1 MNPNSR
7 SIFVSYRR
15 EDSAAYAG
23 RICDHLELVFGADQ
37 IFLDVEDLR
46 PGQNFA
52 QALDERI
59 AGCAAFLAI
68 IGPKWAEIL
77 RQRLQESHEDYV
89 RHEIE
94 AALARKA
101 AIIPVL
107 VGGASMAQLT
117 NLPKSLQE
125 LSLYEAAE
133 LNDNTFKED
142 CNRLASELASRAGMK
157 RESSGGK
164 SLLSKR
170 VIWIAAASILLLL
183 LAIGVTPWRENHARH
198 IHVQQI
204 LNTARTQ
211 TDLGEYEPA
220 FKSYEDAI
228 KIDPD
233 NRTAR
238 DRQADAAMLWLRN
251 FHVLVAEGQSA
262 TDIAG
267 PPLAA
272 MMSVLQAALSRT
284 NGQGARAA
292 DLLAHLGWAHWLNR
306 RIAEKEFGPAAEQD
320 LRRSLSLDPSN
331 VYGNA
336 MLGNWLLQTNGN
348 LKEAV
353 QHFEVA
359 VKSNKERAWVRKMQ
373 LGGMEYNYQ
382 AEQELI
388 RVVNEMRINAEPI
401 GASDAHRVFSNYSLI
416 NSIDALRTTL
426 SAVPADQAWATFQW
440 LDGKEQ
446 GRDPEDQR
454 IQGEFIH
461 ANILELGGQRS
472 EALALFQ
479 ELQQEIKSRNYSTRV
494 IDEVDAAVKRLS
506 ASSGSPSV
514 C

>member
-1 MNPNSR
+1 M
-7 SIFVSYRR
+7 SYRR

-23 RICDHLELVFGADQ
+23 RICDHLELVFGEDQ
-37 IFLDVEDLR
+37 IFLDVEDIR

-52 QALDERI
+52 RTLDERI
-59 AGCAAFLAI
+59 ADCAAFLAI

-77 RQRLQESHEDYV
+77 QQRLQEDHEDYV

-101 AIIPVL
+101 TIIPVL
-107 VGGASMAQLT
+107 VGGATTAQLA
-117 NLPKSLQE
+117 NLPKSLE
-125 LSLYEAAE
+125 KFSLYEAAE
-133 LNDNTFKED
+133 LNDSTFKED
-142 CNRLASELASRAGMK
+142 CTRLTAELASRAGIK
-157 RESSGGK
+157 REPSAGK
-164 SLLSKR
+164 SPLSKLA
-170 VIWIAAASILLLL
+170 IWITAAAAVFLL
-183 LAIGVTPWRENHARH
+183 LAIGVTPWREHHARH

-204 LNTARTQ
+204 LNTAQTQ
-211 TDLGEYEPA
+211 TELGEYEPA
-220 FKSYEDAI
+220 FKSYEGAI

-233 NRTAR
+233 NRTIL

-251 FHVLVAEGQSA
+251 FHVLVAEGQRA
-262 TDIAG
+262 TDTAG

-272 MMSVLQAALSRT
+272 IISVLDTALSRT
-284 NGQGARAA
+284 NGHEPRAA

-306 RIAEKEFGPAAEQD
+306 HIAEKEFGPAAEQD
-320 LRRSLSLDPSN
+320 LRRSLTLDPLN

-348 LKEAV
+348 VREAV
-353 QHFEVA
+353 QHFEIA

-401 GASDAHRVFSNYSLI
+401 SASDAHRVFSNYSLI

-426 SAVPADQAWATFQW
+426 SAVPADEAWATFQW
-440 LDGKEQ
+440 LDGREQ
-446 GRDPEDQR
+446 GRSQEDRR

-472 EALALFQ
+472 EALPIFRK
-479 ELQQEIKSRNYSTRV
+479 LQQEIKSSNYSTRV
-494 IDEVDAAVKRLS
+494 VDEVGAAVKRLS
-506 ASSGSPSV
+506 GA
-514 C
+514 

>member
-1 MNPNSR
+1 MNPELR

-23 RICDHLELVFGADQ
+23 RICDHLELVFGEDQ
-37 IFLDVEDLR
+37 IFLDVEDIR

-52 QALDERI
+52 QTLDERI
-59 AGCAAFLAI
+59 ADCAAFLAI
-68 IGPKWAEIL
+68 IGPKWAELL
-77 RQRLQESHEDYV
+77 RQRLQDGHEDYV

-101 AIIPVL
+101 TIIPVL

-117 NLPKSLQE
+117 NLPQSLEE

-142 CNRLASELASRAGMK
+142 CTRLAAELASRAGIKGK
-157 RESSGGK
+157 RFAGK
-164 SLLSKR
+164 NPLSKR
-170 VIWIAAASILLLL
+170 AIWIAAVSAVLLL
-183 LAIGVTPWRENHARH
+183 LAIGVTLWRENHARN
-198 IHVQQI
+198 IHVQQV

-211 TDLGEYEPA
+211 TELGEYEPA
-220 FKSYEDAI
+220 FKTYEDAL

-233 NRTAR
+233 NQMIL

-272 MMSVLQAALSRT
+272 IMSVLHSALSRT
-284 NGQGARAA
+284 NGRGTRAA

-306 RIAEKEFGPAAEQD
+306 HIAEKEFGPAAEQD
-320 LRRSLSLDPSN
+320 LRRSLTLDPLN

-348 LKEAV
+348 VREAV

-359 VKSNKERAWVRKMQ
+359 VKSNKERAWVRTMQ
-373 LGGMEYNYQ
+373 LGGMEYSYQ

-388 RVVNEMRINAEPI
+388 RAVNAMRMNAEPI
-401 GASDAHRVFSNYSLI
+401 SASDAHRVLSNYSLI
-416 NSIDALRTTL
+416 NSMDALRRTL
-426 SAVPADQAWATFQW
+426 SAVPAEQAWATYQW
-440 LDGKEQ
+440 LDKKQQ
-446 GRDPEDQR
+446 GRDPEERR

-461 ANILELGGQRS
+461 ANILEVGGQRS
-472 EALALFQ
+472 EALALFLK
-479 ELQQEIKSRNYSTRV
+479 LQREIQSRNYSTRV
-494 IDEVDAAVKRLS
+494 VEEVDAAVKRLS
-506 ASSGSPSV
+506 MPN
-514 C
+514 